1 MREQGFKLT
10 PLAPCDNPAC
20 AAIVFVEL
28 AAVNPSGYCLCVE
41 CEDRHGA
48 RLRSAVAAG
57 ESARSRGHC
66 TEDCCRRRVED

>member
-1 MREQGFKLT
+1 MREITFKLT

-20 AAIVFVEL
+20 VAPVFVEL
-28 AAVNPSGYCLCVE
+28 AAVNPSGFRLCVE

-48 RLRSAVAAG
+48 RLRTAGAAG

-66 TEDCCRRRVED
+66 TEPCCRRVND

>member
-20 AAIVFVEL
+20 VAPVFVEL
-28 AAVNPSGYCLCVE
+28 GAVNPAGFRLCVE

-48 RLRSAVAAG
+48 RLRSAVSAA
-57 ESARSRGHC
+57 EPQRGHC
-66 TEDCCRRRVED
+66 TEDCCRRRVEG